1 VFLLAFWVSF
11 ATDSSK
17 NPMDETGMKW
27 PKYSGRN
34 GSIVV
39 FGDDEDDRA
48 SQVESVDVMNAVY
61 PLAEC

>member
-1 VFLLAFWVSF
+1 
-11 ATDSSK
+11 
-17 NPMDETGMKW
+17 MDKMGLKW
-27 PKYSGRN
+27 PTYRGIN

-39 FGDDEDDRA
+39 FGDDEDNRA